1 MNESESGLCSLKTE
15 YRDQSNILN
24 MIYQEKRKAE
34 RSEALVLA
42 DKSAINA
49 KAFRANVKTSEVA
62 RLVNIS
68 FGYKQ
73 AIINLPEY
81 ATLCIGMS
89 ANPQE
94 ARQSG

>member
-1 MNESESGLCSLKTE
+1 MNESELGLCSLKTE

-24 MIYQEKRKAE
+24 IYLIE
-34 RSEALVLA
+34 
-42 DKSAINA
+42 
-49 KAFRANVKTSEVA
+49 VKTSEVA
-62 RLVNIS
+62 RLVDIS

>member
-1 MNESESGLCSLKTE
+1 MNVNELGLCSLKTE

-24 MIYQEKRKAE
+24 IYLIE
-34 RSEALVLA
+34 
-42 DKSAINA
+42 
-49 KAFRANVKTSEVA
+49 VKTSEVA
-62 RLVNIS
+62 KLVNIS
-68 FGYKQ
+68 FGYKQQ